1 MGATDETDE
10 QDQFQ
15 NWLAHMD
22 DALAEFSGRLPAAL
36 KEGLDYTP
44 ASLDRLE
51 AFLLERYP
59 SVQAIK
65 AEPEPYLDGA
75 SRYVGE
81 VFRRNIGGRW
91 RIRTDDPKYVYAGLP
106 ELTFL
111 KERDT
116 PACPIKLVPTA
127 LARRTGTFLSTVFEN
142 QAQRIA
148 KARG

>member
-1 MGATDETDE
+1 MTATEEEDL
-10 QDQFQ
+10 FQ

-22 DALAEFSGRLPAAL
+22 DALADFLARLPPAL
-36 KEGLDYTP
+36 RNELDYTP
-44 ASLDRLE
+44 ASLGRLE
-51 AFLLERYP
+51 AFLLDRYP
-59 SVQAIK
+59 SVAAIK
-65 AEPEPYLDGA
+65 GDPEPYLDGA

-111 KERDT
+111 KEKDT

-127 LARRTGTFLSTVFEN
+127 LARRTGAFLSTIFEN

-148 KARG
+148 AARG